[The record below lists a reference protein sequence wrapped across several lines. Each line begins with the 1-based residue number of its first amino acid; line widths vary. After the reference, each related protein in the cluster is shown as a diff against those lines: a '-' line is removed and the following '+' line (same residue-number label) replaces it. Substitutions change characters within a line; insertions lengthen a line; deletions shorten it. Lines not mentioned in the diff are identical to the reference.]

1 MGINVSDL
9 PPKAQEQIF
18 RKMQELQ
25 REIIQS
31 HQRYSKP
38 SKAQEKQRKY
48 HNQPCE
54 VDGIKFDSQK
64 EARRYREL
72 MALLRAGKIRDLKLQ
87 PQFTLQESYKTLE
100 GKRVQAIRY
109 VADFSYELMP
119 LYWTEYESQCP
130 DDAWIKVVEDVK
142 SKATKTRVYEM
153 KRKLMLDRFGIE
165 IREV

>member
-1 MGINVSDL
+1 MGINLSDL
-9 PPKAQEQIF
+9 PPKAQEQVA
-18 RKMQELQ
+18 RKMQVQL
-25 REIIQS
+25 RE
-31 HQRYSKP
+31 K
-38 SKAQEKQRKY
+38 QEKQRKY

-54 VDGIKFDSQK
+54 VDGVKFDSQK

-87 PQFTLQESYKTLE
+87 PQFTLQESYKTPE

-109 VADFSYELMP
+109 VADFSYDLMP
-119 LYWTEYESQCP
+119 LYWTGYESQCP

-142 SKATKTRVYEM
+142 SRATKTRVYEM
-153 KRKLMLDRFGIE
+153 KRKLLLDRFGIE

>member
-1 MGINVSDL
+1 MGVNVLDL

-18 RKMQELQ
+18 RK
-25 REIIQS
+25 IQA
-31 HQRYSKP
+31 QK
-38 SKAQEKQRKY
+38 QEKQRKY

-54 VDGIKFDSQK
+54 VDGIKFDSKK

-72 MALLRAGKIRDLKLQ
+72 MAFLRAGKIRDLKLQ
-87 PQFTLQESYKTLE
+87 PQFTLQESYKTPE

-109 VADFSYELMP
+109 VADFSYFDCDL
-119 LYWTEYESQCP
+119 
-130 DDAWIKVVEDVK
+130 DKDVVEDVK
-142 SKATKTRVYEM
+142 SKATKTREYEM

>member
-1 MGINVSDL
+1 MGINYSDL
-9 PPKAQEQIF
+9 PPKAQEQVF
-18 RKMQELQ
+18 RK
-25 REIIQS
+25 IQA
-31 HQRYSKP
+31 QK
-38 SKAQEKQRKY
+38 QEKQRKY

-72 MALLRAGKIRDLKLQ
+72 MVRFRAGRIRDLKLQ
-87 PQFTLQESYKTLE
+87 PQFTLQESYKTPE

-109 VADFSYELMP
+109 VADFSYFDCDL
-119 LYWTEYESQCP
+119 
-130 DDAWIKVVEDVK
+130 DKDVVEDVK
-142 SKATKTRVYEM
+142 SKATKTREYEM